1 MKAVRQIFAP
11 DHVLFL
17 AACALFL
24 FYLVYSAPHRVHHF
38 FDPNGRDA
46 CVTFML
52 AKSCHL
58 ESTSAISLPF
68 SQVAF
73 GGIALFLEAS
83 IPHRPPSAFWQR
95 APPLV

>member
-1 MKAVRQIFAP
+1 MKVFRRIFAA
-11 DHVLFL
+11 DHVLYL
-17 AACALFL
+17 TALALFL
-24 FYLVYSAPHRVHHF
+24 FFLVCSTPHRVHHF
-38 FDPNGRDA
+38 FDPNPGDA
-46 CVTFML
+46 CLTFAL

-83 IPHRPPSAFWQR
+83 IPHRPPSAFLPR